1 MAPQNQNDALDSAM
15 RRLDSL
21 QSSLN
26 GILAENVRTNTILEK
41 VVQPKLDLVDKHE
54 GFLNKAW
61 GWLVGISVGS
71 GMLGAKAAKAF
82 GLLGDTNK

>member
-1 MAPQNQNDALDSAM
+1 MGNPEKDALDSAM

-41 VVQPKLDLVDKHE
+41 VVQPKLLLVDRHE
-54 GFLNKAW
+54 SALNKAW
-61 GWLVGISVGS
+61 GWVVGIGVGS
-71 GMLGAKAAKAF
+71 GLVGAKAAKTF
-82 GLLGDTNK
+82 GLLGDVNK

>member
-1 MAPQNQNDALDSAM
+1 MGQPEKDALDSAM

-21 QSSLN
+21 QSCLN

-54 GFLNKAW
+54 SFLNKAW
-61 GWLVGISVGS
+61 GWLIGISVG
-71 GMLGAKAAKAF
+71 GGALGAKVAKVT
-82 GLLGDTNK
+82 GILSEK

>member
-1 MAPQNQNDALDSAM
+1 MGQPEKDALDSAM

-41 VVQPKLDLVDKHE
+41 VVQPKLILVDRHE
-54 GFLNKAW
+54 NLINRAW
-61 GWLVGISVGS
+61 GWIVGIGVGS
-71 GMLGAKAAKAF
+71 GMLGAKAAKTF
-82 GLLGDTNK
+82 GLLGDVHK

>member
-1 MAPQNQNDALDSAM
+1 MGNPEKDALDSAM

-41 VVQPKLDLVDKHE
+41 VVQPKLLLVDRHE
-54 GFLNKAW
+54 NLINRAW
-61 GWLVGISVGS
+61 GWLIGIGVGT
-71 GMLGAKAAKAF
+71 GMIGAKVAKTV
-82 GLLGDTNK
+82 GLLGDAHK

>member
-1 MAPQNQNDALDSAM
+1 MGQPEKDALDSAM

-41 VVQPKLDLVDKHE
+41 VVQPKLVLVDRHE
-54 GFLNKAW
+54 AMLQRAW
-61 GWLVGISVGS
+61 GWIIGVSAGCGV
-71 GMLGAKAAKAF
+71 LGAKAAKAM
-82 GLLGDTNK
+82 GILGDAHK

>member
-1 MAPQNQNDALDSAM
+1 MGQPEKDALDSAM

-41 VVQPKLDLVDKHE
+41 VVQPKLVLVDRHE
-54 GFLNKAW
+54 NLINRAW
-61 GWLVGISVGS
+61 GWVVGIGFGS
-71 GMLGAKAAKAF
+71 GMVGAKVAKAM
-82 GLLGDTNK
+82 GIIGDAHK

>member
-1 MAPQNQNDALDSAM
+1 MPPQNQNDALDSAM

-41 VVQPKLDLVDKHE
+41 VVQPKLILVDRHE
-54 GFLNKAW
+54 NMINRAW
-61 GWLVGISVGS
+61 GWVIGISIGS
-71 GMLGAKAAKAF
+71 GMLGAKAAKTV
-82 GLLGDTNK
+82 GLLGDANK